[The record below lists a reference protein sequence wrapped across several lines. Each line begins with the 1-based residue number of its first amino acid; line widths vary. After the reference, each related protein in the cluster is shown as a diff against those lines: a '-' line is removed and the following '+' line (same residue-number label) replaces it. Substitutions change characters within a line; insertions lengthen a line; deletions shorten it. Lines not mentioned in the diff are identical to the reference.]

1 MGDAN
6 LGKRTP
12 IDLVMEYGNAA
23 DAVAAAKWLAELT
36 GTPFELPHQVDT
48 HWEEADPHAS
58 GRARTKPNGHDGEA
72 QRDSSKPEAKPQ
84 PEAKPPP
91 RPALVWA
98 DDIELDLDHPGVV
111 DGHMPRTGIG
121 VSYGESGSG
130 KTFVVLDR
138 ACHVAAGLPWRGMDV
153 EQGVVIYIAAESPES
168 VKRRVWAW
176 KRHHGVEQLPLLI
189 VQASVDLLNGSTAE
203 LVELVTKVT
212 TASTATWP

>member
-1 MGDAN
+1 MDTSSQFEPDRQDPGTIIPLRVSVKATAAPRDAIHEAW
-6 LGKRTP
+6 RTGYDAGHSDALERE
-12 IDLVMEYGNAA
+12 IDPGEG
-23 DAVAAAKWLAELT
+23 
-36 GTPFELPHQVDT
+36 
-48 HWEEADPHAS
+48 AS
-58 GRARTKPNGHDGEA
+58 K
-72 QRDSSKPEAKPQ
+72 
-84 PEAKPPP
+84 

-98 DDIELDLDHPGVV
+98 DEIELNVADCGLI

-138 ACHVAAGLPWRGMDV
+138 ACHIAAGLPWRGMAV

-176 KRHHGVEQLPLLI
+176 KRHHGVSHLPLLI

-203 LVELVTKVT
+203 LVELVTKVRRG
-212 TASTATWP
+212 AWPRGDDRGRHSRPRHGRQ